1 MPKTDKQKNDTLSI
15 SFEIVEVTTDEVQ
28 DMLPQNMAHWHIE
41 YFKLK
46 ELEKMAKA
54 GRSL

>member
-1 MPKTDKQKNDTLSI
+1 MTVTVDKAKLSEM
-15 SFEIVEVTTDEVQ
+15 SSDRVQ
-28 DMLPQNMAHWHIE
+28 HMLPQNMAHQHVE

-46 ELEKMAKA
+46 EFEETAEA